1 MLYLLVAIGHY
12 RQLARIDQ
20 ELAQSTEA
28 AVRDL
33 GARHGATPVLLRD
46 GNALFALGPE
56 GQVDP
61 RRALELAIPI
71 AAALEE
77 KKEELY
83 GYQLLLAVAG
93 EGSAETVLRGLKDLL
108 GASEEE
114 GELWLEEAAV
124 PLFAELVETHRTREL
139 WRVASRVLPRE
150 APQEP
155 RQTRWV
161 QERLVFQGFQAL
173 QRQLERKDG
182 SLGLYLYGPVT
193 QDRRGIVD
201 ALQERLAGT
210 AAIRRFPRLYALFER
225 RSTLHPF
232 LNSVDP
238 AFLPQVPRYLESH
251 ERASWAE
258 LSDLLG
264 YLKTGV
270 CGEKP
275 VAPSTAER
283 GVPAGAKPAAGGAPE
298 RAAAA
303 VRRPGP
309 PGKRARREGGAAP
322 PPQPETPPSAP
333 LLWPDRLAEDFLLSY
348 SLYLS
353 AYFRM
358 LEENFLPA
366 VLICEDLDAYQP
378 STLRI
383 LSILLKDFA
392 NRPSFLPVFTS
403 GAREP
408 PEPIAALN
416 PVRLS
421 VRPLRLAEMGRLAS
435 EHFPGLHLPAK
446 DWLAIR
452 LAVRGKPVAFQH
464 CLLQL
469 ERKGLIVQEGDQYR
483 WQAGEG
489 WESALAKR
497 PLTYSWQLAAE
508 LEPGLQRVLFAAY
521 LSQGLLDLPGLEA
534 FLGTLGVPETQ
545 AAKAVEELADLGL
558 VHVSQHVVP
567 VFPAFRQRL
576 RRLVLAAE
584 PGLEEQLLT
593 HLIGL
598 WRRGEYPH
606 RVLLFFLLAKSRHS
620 ATALEVLGELL
631 KRKLDELDFAG
642 VRLFLEPKNLRLAAA
657 LGAEEQK
664 SLAMMLGAVRIR
676 YNLLIGN
683 RKEAEAAYLTAV
695 DQGSDFQVSPLKGE
709 LFLQIGR
716 FLATRGETNIALQWV
731 KKALIQFQS
740 AGSASAEREATLEL
754 GAVLLAEARVSE
766 AQEYFNLAGTPQA
779 PDPGELRLVALR
791 ASALFIQGNLSRAQS
806 EARDGLAKAHAL
818 KRREWE
824 LFLAFLGARLQFE
837 LGSYAEAVEGFQT
850 ALALEALYPEA
861 AANRVLYAWLAR
873 AFAFAGSPE
882 LSLRILGSLKQSW
895 EGCLFQAEACLLS
908 RELAKAL
915 EYCGQALS
923 LTSSQEAYSGERMLW
938 NDGFSDV
945 EGRVLVLAKDGAL
958 ALRLVQSL
966 QAYLWGLEGSVERA
980 TEQLHAITRSGRIP
994 DADPYQSLYHY
1005 WYASILPDIRQ
1016 EALDDRL
1023 TVLNKALQLLQ
1034 QRASRI
1040 EDSTLRWHYLNNNR
1054 WNAGLFAEARRRKL
1068 I

>member
-12 RQLARIDQ
+12 RQLARVDE
-20 ELAQSTEA
+20 ELARSVEA
-28 AVRDL
+28 AVRDQ
-33 GARHGATPVLLRD
+33 GARHGLPPLLLRD

-56 GQVDP
+56 GEVDP
-61 RRALELAIPI
+61 RRALELAFPI
-71 AAALEE
+71 AVGLEE
-77 KKEELY
+77 KKEELF
-83 GYQLLLAVAG
+83 GYQLLLAVAEEAG
-93 EGSAETVLRGLKDLL
+93 PEAVLRQLKELL
-108 GASEEE
+108 TGCEEE
-114 GELWLEEAAV
+114 GELWLEEGAA
-124 PLFAELVETHRTREL
+124 PLFAELVEAHRTREL

-150 APQEP
+150 EP
-155 RQTRWV
+155 RESRQTRWV

-173 QRQLERKDG
+173 QRQLEHKEG
-182 SLGLYLYGPVT
+182 NLGLFLFGPVT

-201 ALQERLAGT
+201 ALEERLAGT
-210 AAIRRFPRLYALFER
+210 AAVRRFPRLYALLER

-238 AFLPQVPRYLESH
+238 AFLPQVPRYLEGH

-258 LSDLLG
+258 LSDLLS
-264 YLKTGV
+264 YLK
-270 CGEKP
+270 
-275 VAPSTAER
+275 
-283 GVPAGAKPAAGGAPE
+283 PAKEGGGKPAREGGGRQPEAAAAGRGQPPKRERRAGAPE
-298 RAAAA
+298 A
-303 VRRPGP
+303 
-309 PGKRARREGGAAP
+309 EGSAGLLAP
-322 PPQPETPPSAP
+322 E
-333 LLWPDRLAEDFLLSY
+333 LWPDHLAEDFVLSY
-348 SLYLS
+348 NLYLS

-383 LSILLKDFA
+383 LGILLKDFA
-392 NRPSFLPVFTS
+392 SRPSFLPVFTS
-403 GAREP
+403 GAREL
-408 PEPIAALN
+408 PEMLAALN

-435 EHFPGLHLPAK
+435 EHFPGLRLPAG
-446 DWLAIR
+446 DWER
-452 LAVRGKPVAFQH
+452 VRQAVRGKPVAFQH
-464 CLLQL
+464 CLLEL
-469 ERKGLIVQEGDQYR
+469 ERKGLIRKEGDV
-483 WQAGEG
+483 WGWHPAEG
-489 WESALAKR
+489 WEEALPKR
-497 PLTYSWQLAAE
+497 PLTSAWQLVSGLDA
-508 LEPGLQRVLFAAY
+508 GLQRVLFAAY
-521 LSQGLLDLPGLEA
+521 LTQGLLDLPGLTA
-534 FLGTLGVPETQ
+534 FLGRLGVPESQ
-545 AAKAVEELADLGL
+545 ATRAVEELAALNL

-576 RRLVLAAE
+576 RRQVLAAE
-584 PGLEEQLLT
+584 PGLEGELLD
-593 HLIGL
+593 HLIEL
-598 WRRGEYPH
+598 WRRGDYPH

-620 ATALEVLGELL
+620 GISLEVLGEVL

-642 VRLFLEPKNLRLAAA
+642 VRLFLEPKNLRLASG

-664 SLAMMLGAVRIR
+664 GLAMMLGAVRIR

-695 DQGSDFQVSPLKGE
+695 DQGSDFQVSQLKGE

-740 AGSASAEREATLEL
+740 AGNAAAEREATLEL

-766 AQEYFNLAGTPQA
+766 AQEYFNLAGSPRS
-779 PDPGELRLVALR
+779 PDPAELRLAALR
-791 ASALFIQGNLSRAQS
+791 AAAMFIQGNLSRAQN
-806 EARDGLAKAHAL
+806 EARAGLAKAHAL

-824 LFLAFLGARLQFE
+824 LFLAFLAARLQFE
-837 LGSYAEAVEGFQT
+837 LGSYAEAVEGFQA
-850 ALALEALYPEA
+850 ALALEALYPEP

-873 AFAFAGSPE
+873 AFAYAGSPE
-882 LSLRILGSLKQSW
+882 LALRILGGLKQSW
-895 EGCLFQAEACLLS
+895 EGCLFQAEACFLG
-908 RELAKAL
+908 REPGKAL

-938 NDGFSDV
+938 TDGFSDV
-945 EGRVLVLAKDGAL
+945 EGRCLVLAKDGAM

-966 QAYLWGLEGSVERA
+966 QAYIWGLEGSVERA

-994 DADPYQSLYHY
+994 EVDPYQSLYHY

-1040 EDSTLRWHYLNNNR
+1040 EDSTLRWHYLNNNH

>member
-12 RQLARIDQ
+12 RQLARVDQ
-20 ELAQSTEA
+20 ELARFIEA
-28 AVRDL
+28 AIRDQ
-33 GARHGATPVLLRD
+33 GTRHGVPHELLRD

-61 RRALELAIPI
+61 RRALELAFPI
-71 AAALEE
+71 AAVLEE

-83 GYQLLLAVAG
+83 GYQLLLAVA
-93 EGSAETVLRGLKDLL
+93 EEATSEAVLRQLKELL
-108 GASEEE
+108 GGCEEE
-114 GELWLEEAAV
+114 GELWIAEAAV
-124 PLFAELVETHRTREL
+124 PFFAELVETRRAHEL
-139 WRVASRVLPRE
+139 WRVTSRGLPRE
-150 APQEP
+150 APRES

-173 QRQLERKDG
+173 HRQLERKDG
-182 SLGLYLYGPVT
+182 NLGLYLYGPVA
-193 QDRRGIVD
+193 QDRRCIVD
-201 ALQERLAGT
+201 ALQERLAGS
-210 AAIRRFPRLYALFER
+210 AAVRRFPRLYALFER
-225 RSTLHPF
+225 RSTLHPL

-238 AFLPQVPRYLESH
+238 AFLPQVARYLESH
-251 ERASWAE
+251 ERASWAA

-264 YLKTGV
+264 YLK
-270 CGEKP
+270 P
-275 VAPSTAER
+275 
-283 GVPAGAKPAAGGAPE
+283 GVPASAGAGGA
-298 RAAAA
+298 RAHGRTPAAMTRKGSQPMRGGREGA
-303 VRRPGP
+303 QETEP
-309 PGKRARREGGAAP
+309 PGEPAV
-322 PPQPETPPSAP
+322 PE
-333 LLWPDRLAEDFLLSY
+333 LWPDHLAEDFLLSY
-348 SLYLS
+348 NLYLS

-403 GAREP
+403 GAREL
-408 PEPIAALN
+408 PESLAALN

-421 VRPLRLAEMGRLAS
+421 VRPLRLTEMGRLAS
-435 EHFPGLHLPAK
+435 EHFPGLRLPAK
-446 DWLAIR
+446 DWLRIR

-469 ERKGLIVQEGDQYR
+469 ERKGFIQKEGDAYR
-483 WQAGEG
+483 WQATEG
-489 WESALAKR
+489 WESALPKR
-497 PLTYSWQLAAE
+497 PLTASWQVAAE
-508 LEPGLQRVLFAAY
+508 LDAGLQRVLFAVY
-521 LSQGLLDLPGLEA
+521 LTQGLLDLQGLVV
-534 FLGTLGVPETQ
+534 FLGRLGVPEAQ
-545 AAKAVEELADLGL
+545 ATRAVEELEALGL

-576 RRLVLAAE
+576 RRLVLEAE

-593 HLIGL
+593 HLIEL

-620 ATALEVLGELL
+620 AISLEVLGELL

-642 VRLFLEPKNLRLAAA
+642 VRLFLEPKNLRLAAG

-676 YNLLIGN
+676 YNLLLGN

-695 DQGSDFQVSPLKGE
+695 DQGSDFQVSLLKGD

-740 AGSASAEREATLEL
+740 SGSAAAEREATLEL

-766 AQEYFNLAGTPQA
+766 AQEYFNLAVAPQA
-779 PDPGELRLVALR
+779 PDPAELRLMALR
-791 ASALFIQGNLSRAQS
+791 ASALFIQGNLSRAQA
-806 EARDGLAKAHAL
+806 EAQEGLAKAHAL
-818 KRREWE
+818 KCREWE
-824 LFLAFLGARLQFE
+824 LFLAFLAARLQFE
-837 LGSYAEAVEGFQT
+837 LGSYAEAVEGFQA
-850 ALALEALYPEA
+850 ALALEALYSEP
-861 AANRVLYAWLAR
+861 AANRVLYVWLAR
-873 AFAFAGSPE
+873 ALAYAGSPE
-882 LSLRILGSLKQSW
+882 LALRILGAIKQSW
-895 EGCLFQAEACLLS
+895 DGCLFQAEACFLG
-908 RELAKAL
+908 RELGKAL
-915 EYCGQALS
+915 DYCGQALS
-923 LTSSQEAYSGERMLW
+923 LTSSLEAYSGERVLW
-938 NDGFSDV
+938 TDAFSDV
-945 EGRVLVLAKDGAL
+945 EGRCLVLSKDGAL

-966 QAYLWGLEGSVERA
+966 QAYIWGLEGSVERA

-994 DADPYQSLYHY
+994 EVDPYQSLYHY

>member
-1 MLYLLVAIGHY
+1 MLYLLVVIGHY

-20 ELAQSTEA
+20 ELAQSIEA
-28 AVRDL
+28 AIREL
-33 GARHGATPVLLRD
+33 GARHGSPPELLRD

-56 GQVDP
+56 DQVDP
-61 RRALELAIPI
+61 RHALGLAFPI
-71 AAALEE
+71 AAVLEE

-93 EGSAETVLRGLKDLL
+93 EASAEAVLRQLKELL
-108 GASEEE
+108 GACEEE
-114 GELWLEEAAV
+114 GELWIEEGAV
-124 PLFAELVETHRTREL
+124 PLFAELVETRRSREL
-139 WRVASRVLPRE
+139 WRVVSRVLPRE
-150 APQEP
+150 APQES

-173 QRQLERKDG
+173 HRQLEGKDG
-182 SLGLYLYGPVT
+182 DRGLYLYGPVS
-193 QDRRGIVD
+193 QDRRAIVD

-210 AAIRRFPRLYALFER
+210 SAVRRFPRLYALFER

-238 AFLPQVPRYLESH
+238 AFLPQVPRHLESH

-264 YLKTGV
+264 YLKSG
-270 CGEKP
+270 P
-275 VAPSTAER
+275 R
-283 GVPAGAKPAAGGAPE
+283 RAKPDVPVGAGNGGRAPAAIPRKGLP
-298 RAAAA
+298 
-303 VRRPGP
+303 
-309 PGKRARREGGAAP
+309 ARRGRREEASDAEPPAKPGEPPAAP
-322 PPQPETPPSAP
+322 A
-333 LLWPDRLAEDFLLSY
+333 LWPDHLAEDFLLSY

-366 VLICEDLDAYQP
+366 VLICEDLEAYQP

-403 GAREP
+403 GAKEL
-408 PEPIAALN
+408 PEPLAALN
-416 PVRLS
+416 PARLS

-446 DWLAIR
+446 DWLRIR

-469 ERKGLIVQEGDQYR
+469 ERTGIIQQEGDHYR
-483 WQAGEG
+483 WQAAEG
-489 WESALAKR
+489 WESALPKR
-497 PLTYSWQLAAE
+497 PLTVSWQLVAE
-508 LEPGLQRVLFAAY
+508 LDAGLQRVLFAVY
-521 LSQGLLDLPGLEA
+521 LAQGLLDLKGLA
-534 FLGTLGVPETQ
+534 VFLRTLGIPDTQ
-545 AAKAVEELADLGL
+545 ADKAVEELATLGL

-567 VFPAFRQRL
+567 VFPVFRQRL

-593 HLIGL
+593 HLIEL
-598 WRRGEYPH
+598 WRHGEYPH
-606 RVLLFFLLAKSRHS
+606 HVLLFFLLAKSHHS
-620 ATALEVLGELL
+620 ATALEVLGQLL

-664 SLAMMLGAVRIR
+664 TLAMMLGAVRIR
-676 YNLLIGN
+676 YNLLLGN
-683 RKEAEAAYLTAV
+683 RKEAETAYLTAV
-695 DQGSDFQVSPLKGE
+695 DQGSDFQVSLLKGE

-740 AGSASAEREATLEL
+740 AGSAQAEREATLEL

-766 AQEYFNLAGTPQA
+766 AQEYFNLAGSPQA
-779 PDPGELRLVALR
+779 PDPGELRLAALR
-791 ASALFIQGNLSRAQS
+791 ASALFIQGNLSRAQA

-824 LFLAFLGARLQFE
+824 LFLAFLAARLQFE
-837 LGSYAEAVEGFQT
+837 LGSYAEAVEGFQA
-850 ALALEALYPEA
+850 ALALEALYPEP

-873 AFAFAGSPE
+873 AFAYAGSPE
-882 LSLRILGSLKQSW
+882 LGLRILGGLKQSW
-895 EGCLFQAEACLLS
+895 EGCLFQAEACFLS

-915 EYCGQALS
+915 ECCGQALS
-923 LTSSQEAYSGERMLW
+923 LTSSQDAYSCERMLW

-945 EGRVLVLAKDGAL
+945 EGRCLVLAKDGAL

-980 TEQLHAITRSGRIP
+980 TEQLHAITRSGHIP
-994 DADPYQSLYHY
+994 EADPYQSLYHY

-1016 EALDDRL
+1016 DALDDRL

>member
-12 RQLARIDQ
+12 RQLAMVDQ
-20 ELAQSTEA
+20 ELARWVEVA
-28 AVRDL
+28 IRDQ
-33 GARHGATPVLLRD
+33 GTRHGLAPELLRE
-46 GNALFALGPE
+46 GNALFPVGPE
-56 GQVDP
+56 NEVDP
-61 RRALELAIPI
+61 RRALELAFPI

-83 GYQLLLAVAG
+83 GYQLLLAVAEEAG
-93 EGSAETVLRGLKDLL
+93 PAAVLRQLKDLL
-108 GASEEE
+108 GGCEEE
-114 GELWLEEAAV
+114 GELWLSEAAV
-124 PLFAELVETHRTREL
+124 PLFSELVETHRVREL
-139 WRVASRVLPRE
+139 WRVASRALPRE

-161 QERLVFQGFQAL
+161 QERLVFQGFQEL
-173 QRQLERKDG
+173 HRQLESRDG
-182 SLGLYLYGPVT
+182 NLGLFLYGAVT
-193 QDRRGIVD
+193 HDRRGIVD
-201 ALQERLAGT
+201 ALEERLAGT
-210 AAIRRFPRLYALFER
+210 AAVRRFPRLYALFER

-232 LNSVDP
+232 LNSVDLS
-238 AFLPQVPRYLESH
+238 FLPQVPRYLESH
-251 ERASWAE
+251 ERASWSE

-264 YLKTGV
+264 YLKPASRGA
-270 CGEKP
+270 KP
-275 VAPSTAER
+275 GAR
-283 GVPAGAKPAAGGAPE
+283 AGAKAGSTGLRPDGEGRPAGRVAPRQGDRRE
-298 RAAAA
+298 VGAAA
-303 VRRPGP
+303 V
-309 PGKRARREGGAAP
+309 
-322 PPQPETPPSAP
+322 PE
-333 LLWPDRLAEDFLLSY
+333 LWPDRLAEDFLLSY
-348 SLYLS
+348 NLYLS

-383 LSILLKDFA
+383 LSILLRDFV

-403 GAREP
+403 GAREL
-408 PEPIAALN
+408 PEPLAALN
-416 PVRLS
+416 PVRLA
-421 VRPLRLAEMGRLAS
+421 VRPLRLSEMGRLAS
-435 EHFPGLHLPAK
+435 EHFPGLRLPAK
-446 DWLAIR
+446 DWLQIR
-452 LAVRGKPVAFQH
+452 QAVRGKPVAFQH
-464 CLLQL
+464 CLLEL
-469 ERKGLIVQEGDQYR
+469 ERKGFIRKQGDSWH
-483 WQAGEG
+483 WQPAEG
-489 WESALAKR
+489 WEAALPKR
-497 PLTYSWQLAAE
+497 PLTVSWQIAAQ
-508 LEPGLQRVLFAAY
+508 LDAGLQRVLFAVY
-521 LSQGLLDLPGLEA
+521 LTQGLLDLPGLTA
-534 FLGTLGVPETQ
+534 FLGRLGVPEAQ
-545 AAKAVEELADLGL
+545 APRAVEELAGLSL

-593 HLIGL
+593 HLIEL

-606 RVLLFFLLAKSRHS
+606 RVLLFFLLAKTKHS
-620 ATALEVLGELL
+620 AISLEVLGQLL

-642 VRLFLEPKNLRLAAA
+642 VRLFLEPKNLRLAAE

-676 YNLLIGN
+676 YNLLLGN

-695 DQGSDFQVSPLKGE
+695 DQGSDFQVSLLKGE

-740 AGSASAEREATLEL
+740 AGSAAAEREATLEL

-766 AQEYFNLAGTPQA
+766 AQEYFNLAGSPQS
-779 PDPGELRLVALR
+779 PDPAELRLAGLR
-791 ASALFIQGNLSRAQS
+791 ACALFIQGNLSRSQS
-806 EARDGLAKAHAL
+806 EAREGLAKAHAL

-824 LFLAFLGARLQFE
+824 LYLAFLAARLQFE
-837 LGSYAEAVEGFQT
+837 LGSYAEAVDGFQA
-850 ALALEALYPEA
+850 ALALEALYSEP

-873 AFAFAGSPE
+873 ALAYAGSLEPA
-882 LSLRILGSLKQSW
+882 LRILGGLKQTW
-895 EGCLFQAEACLLS
+895 ECCLFQAEACLLS

-923 LTSSQEAYSGERMLW
+923 LASSQEAYSVERMLW

-945 EGRVLVLAKDGAL
+945 EGRCLVLAKDGAL

-994 DADPYQSLYHY
+994 EVDPYQSLYHY

>member
-1 MLYLLVAIGHY
+1 MLFLLVAIGHY
-12 RQLARIDQ
+12 RQLARVDP
-20 ELAQSTEA
+20 ELARWVEA
-28 AVRDL
+28 AIRDQ
-33 GARHGATPVLLRD
+33 GTRHGLAPALLRE
-46 GNALFALGPE
+46 GNALFAVGPE
-56 GQVDP
+56 SEVDP
-61 RRALELAIPI
+61 RRALELAFPI

-83 GYQLLLAVAG
+83 GYQLLLAVAE
-93 EGSAETVLRGLKDLL
+93 EGGPEAVLRQLKDLL
-108 GASEEE
+108 GGCEEE
-114 GELWLEEAAV
+114 GELWLSEGAA
-124 PLFAELVETHRTREL
+124 PLFAELVEVHRGHEL
-139 WRVASRVLPRE
+139 WRVASRALPRE
-150 APQEP
+150 MPREP

-173 QRQLERKDG
+173 HRQLESRNG
-182 SLGLYLYGPVT
+182 NLGLFLYGPVT
-193 QDRRGIVD
+193 HDRRGIVD
-201 ALQERLAGT
+201 ALEERLAGT
-210 AAIRRFPRLYALFER
+210 AAVRRFPRLYALFER

-232 LNSVDP
+232 LNSVDL

-251 ERASWAE
+251 EQASWSA

-264 YLKTGV
+264 YLKPVSRSAKPEVFPGAKPGSPAAA
-270 CGEKP
+270 GEGRP
-275 VAPSTAER
+275 VGRVAPR
-283 GVPAGAKPAAGGAPE
+283 QGAKPAKEGGG
-298 RAAAA
+298 RQVGAAA
-303 VRRPGP
+303 V
-309 PGKRARREGGAAP
+309 
-322 PPQPETPPSAP
+322 PE
-333 LLWPDRLAEDFLLSY
+333 LWPDRLAEDFLLSY
-348 SLYLS
+348 NLYLS

-383 LSILLKDFA
+383 LSILLRDFV

-403 GAREP
+403 GAREL
-408 PEPIAALN
+408 PEPLAALN

-421 VRPLRLAEMGRLAS
+421 VRPLRLSEIGRLAS
-435 EHFPGLHLPAK
+435 EHFPGLRLPAK
-446 DWLAIR
+446 DWLQIR
-452 LAVRGKPVAFQH
+452 QAVRGKPVAFQH
-464 CLLQL
+464 CLLEL
-469 ERKGLIVQEGDQYR
+469 ERKGYIRKQGEAWH
-483 WQAGEG
+483 WQPAVG
-489 WESALAKR
+489 WEAALPKR
-497 PLTYSWQLAAE
+497 PLTVSWQVVAQLDA
-508 LEPGLQRVLFAAY
+508 GLQRALFAVY
-521 LSQGLLDLPGLEA
+521 LTQGLLDLRGLTA
-534 FLGTLGVPETQ
+534 FLGRLGVPEAQ
-545 AAKAVEELADLGL
+545 APRTVEELAALSL

-576 RRLVLAAE
+576 RRQVLAAE

-593 HLIGL
+593 HLIEL

-606 RVLLFFLLAKSRHS
+606 RVLLFFLLAKTRHS
-620 ATALEVLGELL
+620 AISLEVLGQLL

-642 VRLFLEPKNLRLAAA
+642 VRLFLEPKNLRLAAE

-676 YNLLIGN
+676 YNLLLGN

-695 DQGSDFQVSPLKGE
+695 DQGSDFQVSLLKGE

-740 AGSASAEREATLEL
+740 AGNAAAEREATLEL
-754 GAVLLAEARVSE
+754 GGVLLAEARVSE
-766 AQEYFNLAGTPQA
+766 AQEYFNLAGSPQS
-779 PDPGELRLVALR
+779 PDPAELRLAGLR
-791 ASALFIQGNLSRAQS
+791 ACAMYLQGNLSRAQS
-806 EARDGLAKAHAL
+806 EAREGLAKAHAL

-824 LFLAFLGARLQFE
+824 LYLAFLAARLQFE
-837 LGSYAEAVEGFQT
+837 LGSYAEAVDGFQA
-850 ALALEALYPEA
+850 ALALEALYSEP

-873 AFAFAGSPE
+873 AFAYAGSPE
-882 LSLRILGSLKQSW
+882 LALRILGGLKQTW
-895 EGCLFQAEACLLS
+895 ECCLFQAEACLLG
-908 RELAKAL
+908 RELGKAL

-923 LTSSQEAYSGERMLW
+923 LTSSQEAYSVERMLW

-945 EGRVLVLAKDGAL
+945 EGRCLVLAKDGAL
-958 ALRLVQSL
+958 ALRLVQAL

-994 DADPYQSLYHY
+994 EVDPYQSLYHY